1 MVCKLNQFLMAQ
13 YAFQYRDRKFR
24 QQVHPMY
31 RNHLQE
37 CVIHHAC
44 TASPLPVHRVPHW
57 QCRGDSKSTQFG
69 KRVKWRMPK
78 GRSVPLDGSVCFWQ
92 RRWWSSHSDGSVCF
106 PLHHFSKYKYMS
118 KLDSKHANNQVERN
132 QRKNF
137 DLWMLMSTSSWIATQ
152 ISGLILMTSY
162 NMKHNHPERIN
173 EHIIMRQR
181 K

>member
-1 MVCKLNQFLMAQ
+1 MHSNIEIENLDNRFIQCIGITCKSVSFITLARQALFLS
-13 YAFQYRDRKFR
+13 
-24 QQVHPMY
+24 
-31 RNHLQE
+31 
-37 CVIHHAC
+37 
-44 TASPLPVHRVPHW
+44 TASRTDSAVAIPNQHSLGNEW
-57 QCRGDSKSTQFG
+57 SEGCR
-69 KRVKWRMPK
+69 K